1 MTITTPSTLPVTW
14 ADLCSAAFWR
24 SLAPQ
29 LCIGG
34 MQSDAGAAP
43 RQSYERLAQRMSK
56 DGYFG
61 DSDEEIEQLAPLV
74 GEAVKRC
81 VAVGLPAVFAWI
93 YDEPWACYARLRP
106 VFAHFLGAEF
116 KPLPA
121 FWAWH
126 VDPKKGETGWKPH
139 RDNRYNSLAADGS
152 PLSLTCWIPLSDAN
166 PLNSC
171 MYIVPKHMDPGYSTP
186 AGTPEPP
193 TPVFA
198 ARALPA
204 KPGDY
209 LLWDQCVMHW
219 GGPTSEFA
227 EHPRMSMALEFQRG
241 DVRPIM
247 QPFQRGEHLPAMSPW
262 LEQKPYPS
270 FDVRLQLV
278 ARQILQYQHMYGL
291 SQSLADLAAYLLT
304 APTRDA

>member
-61 DSDEEIEQLAPLV
+61 GSDEEIEQLAPLV

-166 PLNSC
+166 PFNSC
-171 MYIVPKHMDPGYSTP
+171 TRRHARTADARVRRACP
-186 AGTPEPP
+186 AGE
-193 TPVFA
+193 A
-198 ARALPA
+198 WRLPA
-204 KPGDY
+204 LGPMRHALGWPNQRIRRASAHEHGTRVSARRCSPHHAAIPARGASPGH
-209 LLWDQCVMHW
+209 VAMA
-219 GGPTSEFA
+219 GA
-227 EHPRMSMALEFQRG
+227 EA
-241 DVRPIM
+241 
-247 QPFQRGEHLPAMSPW
+247 
-262 LEQKPYPS
+262 
-270 FDVRLQLV
+270 
-278 ARQILQYQHMYGL
+278 L
-291 SQSLADLAAYLLT
+291 SQL
-304 APTRDA
+304 

>member
-1 MTITTPSTLPVTW
+1 M
-14 ADLCSAAFWR
+14 
-24 SLAPQ
+24 
-29 LCIGG
+29 IG
-34 MQSDAGAAP
+34 
-43 RQSYERLAQRMSK
+43 R
-56 DGYFG
+56 
-61 DSDEEIEQLAPLV
+61 LAPLV

-81 VAVGLPAVFAWI
+81 VAVGLPAVFAWV
-93 YDEPWACYARLRP
+93 YDEPWTCYARLRP
-106 VFAHFLGAEF
+106 VFEHFLGAEF

-152 PLSLTCWIPLSDAN
+152 PISLTCWIPLSDAN

-171 MYIVPKHMDPGYSTP
+171 MYIVPRHMDPGYSTP
-186 AGTPEPP
+186 AGMPEPP

-209 LLWDQCVMHW
+209 LVWNQCVMHW

-227 EHPRMSMALEFQRG
+227 EHPRMSMALNFSAAMFNPSCSHSGAGNISRPCLPCWSG
-241 DVRPIM
+241 SPIPASMPACNSSHVRSSSTSTCM
-247 QPFQRGEHLPAMSPW
+247 ACRRVSPT
-262 LEQKPYPS
+262 S
-270 FDVRLQLV
+270 R
-278 ARQILQYQHMYGL
+278 R
-291 SQSLADLAAYLLT
+291 T
-304 APTRDA
+304 C